1 MKLLRWCSAVSLLQ
15 VSMSCSSPSVA
26 APTFAGCTTAA
37 LKGTYGVQR
46 NGQMKPGSSLTAVGI
61 ATFDGK
67 GNLVE
72 QQTMSVNGTFTSAT
86 NQSTYEI
93 DADCTGTETDPSG
106 VVVARLTMVHGGD
119 EVLGMSFLPSSNVAV
134 HYEKIT
140 GACTVATL
148 NGVYGFQRNGTTSAG
163 PLVAIGTATYDGHGN
178 FVASQ
183 ITDRNGTFG
192 APSNQTGTYAVNPDC
207 TASASDTTQTVFS
220 QMVIVS
226 EAEEVLGMSMTAGNN
241 VVVHFERV
249 K

>member
-1 MKLLRWCSAVSLLQ
+1 MKPLRWCSAVLLLQ
-15 VSMSCSSPSVA
+15 VSMSCTSSSVA
-26 APTFAGCTTAA
+26 APTDVGCTTAA
-37 LKGTYGVQR
+37 LKGTYGMQR

-61 ATFDGK
+61 ATFDGR

-72 QQTMSVNGTFTSAT
+72 QQTMSVNGTFSSVT
-86 NQSTYEI
+86 NQATY
-93 DADCTGTETDPSG
+93 DVAADCTGTETDLNG
-106 VVVARLTMVHGGD
+106 VAVARLTMVHGGN
-119 EVLGMSFLPSSNVAV
+119 EVLGMSLVPSSNVAM

-148 NGVYGFQRNGTTSAG
+148 TGVYGFQRNGTTSAG
-163 PLVAIGTATYDGHGN
+163 PLLAIGTATYDGHGN

-207 TASASDTTQTVFS
+207 TASASDTTLTVFS
-220 QMVIVS
+220 QMVIVND
-226 EAEEVLGMSMTAGNN
+226 ADEVLGMSMTAGNN

>member
-1 MKLLRWCSAVSLLQ
+1 MKPFRWCSAVSLLQ

-46 NGQMKPGSSLTAVGI
+46 NGQTKPGSSLSAVGV
-61 ATFDGK
+61 ATFDGQ

-72 QQTMSVNGTFTSAT
+72 QQTMSVNGTFSSAT
-86 NQSTYEI
+86 TQATYEV
-93 DADCTGTETDPSG
+93 DADCTGTETDLSG
-106 VVVARLTMVHGGD
+106 VAVARLTMVHGGD
-119 EVLGMSFLPSSNVAV
+119 EVLGMSLVPSSNVAL

-140 GACTVATL
+140 GRCTLATL
-148 NGVYGFQRNGTTSAG
+148 TGVYGFQRNGTTSAG
-163 PLVAIGTATYDGHGN
+163 PLLAIGTATYDGQGN

-192 APSNQTGTYAVNPDC
+192 APTNQSGTYAVNPDC
-207 TASASDTTQTVFS
+207 TATASDTTRTVFS
-220 QMVIVS
+220 TMVIVND
-226 EAEEVLGMSMTAGNN
+226 ADEVLGISMTAGNN